1 MPPRP
6 AGGYAEG
13 VEVLRIDE
21 RPELRQPILIAAFSG
36 WNDAGESATSAVR
49 FMFRRWRAPTV
60 AEIEA
65 EHFYDFTQARPRV
78 RLDQGERVLDWPP
91 NKFSAH
97 KLEGQDFD
105 IVLLQATEPHL
116 MWHSY
121 LDAVLACCRE
131 FKITTVITLGALLAE
146 VSHTRPI
153 RVSGSSTDPAL
164 REQFEFGPPATPGYE
179 GPTGIVG
186 ALNQV
191 AQEAGLRTA
200 SLWANVPVYLD
211 ASPNPKG
218 SLALLERLNK
228 ALKLELRLHDLEVFC
243 ARFDAQIAGA
253 VERDPQMAEY
263 ARRIEAGLPAEDD
276 EPAGEPEEP
285 PESDLPDAQSMV
297 DELERFL
304 REQRNDN

>member
-1 MPPRP
+1 M
-6 AGGYAEG
+6 E
-13 VEVLRIDE
+13 ELRIDE

-65 EHFYDFTQARPRV
+65 ETFYDFTQARPRV
-78 RLDQGERVLDWPP
+78 RLDKGERVLDWPP

-97 KLEGQDFD
+97 KLEGQEFD

-116 MWHSY
+116 KWHSY
-121 LDAVLACCRE
+121 LDAILTCCRE
-131 FKITTVITLGALLAE
+131 FNISTVITLGALLAE

-153 RVSGSSTDPAL
+153 QVNGSSTDPTL
-164 REQFEFGPPATPGYE
+164 HEQFDFAPPASPGYQ

-186 ALNQV
+186 ALTQA
-191 AQEAGLRTA
+191 AQSAGLRTA

-218 SLALLERLNK
+218 SLALLEVLNE
-228 ALKLELRLHDLEVFC
+228 ALKLDLRLHDLEVFC

-263 ARRIEAGLPAEDD
+263 ARRIEAELPDEDD
-276 EPAGEPEEP
+276 ESASDEPG
-285 PESDLPDAQSMV
+285 ESDLPDGPSMV
-297 DELERFL
+297 EDLERFL
-304 REQRNDN
+304 REQRDDS

>member
-1 MPPRP
+1 MD
-6 AGGYAEG
+6 E
-13 VEVLRIDE
+13 LRIDE

-65 EHFYDFTQARPRV
+65 ENFYDFTQARPRV
-78 RLDQGERVLDWPP
+78 RLEDGERVLDWPP

-97 KLEGQDFD
+97 KLEGRDFD
-105 IVLLQATEPHL
+105 VVLLQATEPHL
-116 MWHSY
+116 MWHRY
-121 LDAVLACCRE
+121 LDAVLTCCRE
-131 FKITTVITLGALLAE
+131 FNISTVITLGALLAE

-153 RVSGSSTDPAL
+153 RVNGSSTDPAL
-164 REQFEFGPPATPGYE
+164 REQFEFAAPATPGYE

-186 ALNQV
+186 ALTQA

-228 ALKLELRLHDLEVFC
+228 ALNLELRLHDLEVFC
-243 ARFDAQIAGA
+243 ARFDAQIAGV

-263 ARRIEAGLPAEDD
+263 ARRIEADLPDEDD
-276 EPAGEPEEP
+276 EPGTASEEP
-285 PESDLPDAQSMV
+285 AESDLPDGQSVV
-297 DELERFL
+297 DDLERFL

>member
-1 MPPRP
+1 VD
-6 AGGYAEG
+6 E
-13 VEVLRIDE
+13 LRIDE
-21 RPELRQPILIAAFSG
+21 HPELRQPILIAAFSG

-65 EHFYDFTQARPRV
+65 ETFYDFTQARPRV
-78 RLDQGERVLDWPP
+78 RLDKGERVLDWPP

-116 MWHSY
+116 KWHSY
-121 LDAVLACCRE
+121 LDAILTCCRE
-131 FKITTVITLGALLAE
+131 FNISTVITLGALLAE

-153 RVSGSSTDPAL
+153 RVNGSSPDEAL
-164 REQFEFGPPATPGYE
+164 RAQFDFPAPTGSGYE

-186 ALNQV
+186 ALSQL
-191 AQEAGLRTA
+191 AQEQGLRTA

-228 ALKLELRLHDLEVFC
+228 GLKLDLRLHDLEVFC
-243 ARFDAQIAGA
+243 ARFDAQITAA

-263 ARRIEAGLPAEDD
+263 AQRIEDDLPDDD
-276 EPAGEPEEP
+276 EEVEPSESA
-285 PESDLPDAQSMV
+285 ESDLPDGPSMV
-297 DELERFL
+297 DDLEKFL
-304 REQRNDN
+304 REQRGDI

>member
-1 MPPRP
+1 M
-6 AGGYAEG
+6 E
-13 VEVLRIDE
+13 ELRIDE

-65 EHFYDFTQARPRV
+65 ENFYDFTQARPRV

-97 KLEGQDFD
+97 KLEGQEFD

-116 MWHSY
+116 LWHRY

-131 FKITTVITLGALLAE
+131 FNISTLITLGALLGE
-146 VSHTRPI
+146 VSHTRPV
-153 RVSGSSTDPAL
+153 RVNGSSSDPAL
-164 REQFEFGPPATPGYE
+164 REQFEFGPPTASGYQ

-191 AQEAGLRTA
+191 AQDAGLRTA

-228 ALKLELRLHDLEVFC
+228 GLKLDLRLHDLEVFC
-243 ARFDAQIAGA
+243 ARFDAQIAAA

-263 ARRIEAGLPAEDD
+263 ARRIEAELPDEEDDVGTAPD
-276 EPAGEPEEP
+276 EPA
-285 PESDLPDAQSMV
+285 ESDLPDAKSMV
-297 DELERFL
+297 DDLEKFL
-304 REQRNDN
+304 RDQRNDN